1 MPGYDEDGTVCD
13 LTPFRLL
20 VMTTVR
26 RGMCCGLEQKCLQH
40 HCLRGDDVGIPAMGI
55 GYQVALTIL
64 VPTVVLLAG
73 FLGLFFMLRL

>member
-1 MPGYDEDGTVCD
+1 MNTCGVHVVVVWNKNARSTIASAA
-13 LTPFRLL
+13 TTWAFR
-20 VMTTVR
+20 
-26 RGMCCGLEQKCLQH
+26 
-40 HCLRGDDVGIPAMGI
+40 MGI